1 MPPAISD
8 GEEASDIDFD
18 APAPVTKKTNR
29 DKKRTSYKDEEPEE
43 LKTEDIPAAEE
54 EDGEDDE
61 DGGEDDEEEEE
72 EDVYVVEKILSHVV
86 QEDVSYPTSLSNFD
100 MLGCR
105 LTPAQGTLKFEVK
118 WEGYEKKSD
127 RTWEPEENLVYVLL
141 LTTRHSSAYM
151 VVQGRFGRFE

>member
-72 EDVYVVEKILSHVV
+72 EDVYVFPRPSHHGLCANIATAMWWRR
-86 QEDVSYPTSLSNFD
+86 S
-100 MLGCR
+100 CR
-105 LTPAQGTLKFEVK
+105 MSF
-118 WEGYEKKSD
+118 KKTV
-127 RTWEPEENLVYVLL
+127 R
-141 LTTRHSSAYM
+141 
-151 VVQGRFGRFE
+151 